1 VRSVFGLIVALP
13 LMVIGMAFTSIEAII
28 GFCLTMMIAR
38 FAVVIGLVVEHQ
50 KDKKFRMAQDVKAGV
65 NNHV

>member
-28 GFCLTMMIAR
+28 GFCLTMVIVR
-38 FAVVIGLVVEHQ
+38 FAVVISLVVEHQ
-50 KDKKFRMAQDVKAGV
+50 KDKGFRMTQALKAGV